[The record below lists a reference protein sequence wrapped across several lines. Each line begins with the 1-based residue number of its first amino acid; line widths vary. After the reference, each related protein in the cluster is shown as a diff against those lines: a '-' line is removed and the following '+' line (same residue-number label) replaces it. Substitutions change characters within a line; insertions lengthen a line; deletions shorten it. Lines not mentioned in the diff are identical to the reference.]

1 MCMGALKILLI
12 IIIICRATAAK
23 LGHFTHALSP
33 PSLLQVLPAQINRLE
48 NLQTLLL
55 FINQLTKLPDS
66 LCTMKE
72 LRCLWVGNNQIR
84 ALPKNFGHLVNL
96 DWGHRYTSSALDGNP
111 LIHPPLEICRMG
123 PQAIDRYMKA
133 IAGDREKEEDR
144 GSNEAG
150 ERKGSRP
157 RRTSRE
163 EAAVRENGT

>member
-1 MCMGALKILLI
+1 MV
-12 IIIICRATAAK
+12 
-23 LGHFTHALSP
+23 
-33 PSLLQVLPAQINRLE
+33 LQVLPEQISQLE

-55 FINQLTKLPDS
+55 FINRLTKLPDS
-66 LCTMKE
+66 LCAMTE

-133 IAGDREKEEDR
+133 I
-144 GSNEAG
+144 SG
-150 ERKGSRP
+150 ERKEEGGGREEEGRGKGRP
-157 RRTSRE
+157 KRSSRE
-163 EAAVRENGT
+163 EGVVRENGT